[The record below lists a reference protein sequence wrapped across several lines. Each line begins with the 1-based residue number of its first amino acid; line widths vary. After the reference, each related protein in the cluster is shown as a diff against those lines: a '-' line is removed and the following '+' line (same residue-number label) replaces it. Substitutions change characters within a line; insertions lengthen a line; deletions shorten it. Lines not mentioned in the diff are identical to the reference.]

1 MRSDLRLLQCL
12 QDYYARH
19 RAMPAFA
26 EAAQLAGI
34 AAVST
39 VAGMVS
45 RLKGQGYLKA
55 TSTGR
60 LQPGAR
66 FFERAL
72 VSSVR
77 AGHPAPVEDLIP
89 EGLLIDEYLV
99 DAPSR
104 TILLSVKGESMT
116 GAGLLPSD
124 IVIVKRGA
132 PARPGDVVIALVDG
146 EYTIK
151 YLAVD
156 EAGGFYLKS
165 GNPAFADIRPQHD
178 LELYGVVV
186 GQFRK
191 YQPPPPTR
199 SASVTQ

>member
-1 MRSDLRLLQCL
+1 M
-12 QDYYARH
+12 
-19 RAMPAFA
+19 
-26 EAAQLAGI
+26 
-34 AAVST
+34 
-39 VAGMVS
+39 
-45 RLKGQGYLKA
+45 
-55 TSTGR
+55 
-60 LQPGAR
+60 
-66 FFERAL
+66 
-72 VSSVR
+72 SSVR

>member
-199 SASVTQ
+199 SAPVTQ

>member
-1 MRSDLRLLQCL
+1 MLDIAAIIEYMFDYGSTTGATFVRSDLRLLQCL

-66 FFERAL
+66 F
-72 VSSVR
+72 S
-77 AGHPAPVEDLIP
+77 
-89 EGLLIDEYLV
+89 
-99 DAPSR
+99 
-104 TILLSVKGESMT
+104 LS
-116 GAGLLPSD
+116 
-124 IVIVKRGA
+124 
-132 PARPGDVVIALVDG
+132 ARW
-146 EYTIK
+146 
-151 YLAVD
+151 
-156 EAGGFYLKS
+156 
-165 GNPAFADIRPQHD
+165 
-178 LELYGVVV
+178 
-186 GQFRK
+186 
-191 YQPPPPTR
+191 
-199 SASVTQ
+199 